1 MLFSYKY
8 VNHDIEKIQKFL
20 DFLFYD
26 VWVIAEG
33 DFDVEKLNGN
43 PELKGIYIDFGNV
56 DYDPESNEK
65 FQKGRSANFFNTSIE
80 KIFQAFADIDD
91 DDFKLGLID
100 YYSVNNDI
108 ENLCGNKLKV
118 PISYL
123 DIKNKYP
130 DLEKVLRQFYYS
142 LYSTESPFNLKAF
155 GELNK
160 SLLPSHYRDFMTVN
174 NEEICP
180 FCGILPLKGNNH
192 SYKEA
197 YDHYL
202 PKGIY
207 PFNSLNFRNL
217 VPICHECNSTYKL
230 SKEPIYDDYRGIDPL
245 LKENKR
251 QFSFYPYSD
260 IIPNIEFNITLKTK
274 NIQNIK
280 RDDIELEV
288 VSHGFEEQIDSW
300 KRVYGIEERYLALLC
315 KKHGAKAWYFDVSEY
330 YENAS
335 VLSEVQSANDYYDKV
350 IKSASRNINSG
361 EDRLKVKFL
370 EECRNIGLLQK

>member
-8 VNHDIEKIQKFL
+8 INHDIEKIQKFL

-56 DYDPESNEK
+56 DYDSESAEK
-65 FQKGRSANFFNTSIE
+65 FQKGKSANFFNTSIE
-80 KIFQAFADIDD
+80 KIFKAFAEIDD
-91 DDFKLGLID
+91 DDFKLRLID
-100 YYSVNNDI
+100 FYHINNGIEDLCCNKSNSPITYSD
-108 ENLCGNKLKV
+108 LKG
-118 PISYL
+118 SYP
-123 DIKNKYP
+123 N
-130 DLEKVLRQFYYS
+130 LEKVLNNFYYS
-142 LYSTESPFNLKAF
+142 LYGRESPFNLKAF

-160 SLLPSHYRDFMTVN
+160 TLLPSHYEDFMEIN
-174 NEEICP
+174 DEEICP

-207 PFNSLNFRNL
+207 PFNSLNFKNL
-217 VPICHECNSTYKL
+217 VPICNECNSTYKL
-230 SKEPIYDDYRGIDPL
+230 SKEPIYEDYKGIDPL
-245 LKENKR
+245 LKEDKR
-251 QFSFYPYSD
+251 QLSFYPYSD
-260 IIPNIEFNITLKTK
+260 AIPDIEFSILLKTK
-274 NIQNIK
+274 DINNIK
-280 RDDIELEV
+280 KEDIELGIQSV
-288 VSHGFEEQIDSW
+288 GFDEQIDSW

-315 KKHGAKAWYFDVSEY
+315 KKHGAKAWYLDVSEY

-335 VLSEVQSANDYYDKV
+335 MLAEVQSANEYYKKV
-350 IKSASRNINSG
+350 IRAASRNRNSG
-361 EDRLKVKFL
+361 EDRLKVIFL
-370 EECRNIGLLQK
+370 EECRNIGLL